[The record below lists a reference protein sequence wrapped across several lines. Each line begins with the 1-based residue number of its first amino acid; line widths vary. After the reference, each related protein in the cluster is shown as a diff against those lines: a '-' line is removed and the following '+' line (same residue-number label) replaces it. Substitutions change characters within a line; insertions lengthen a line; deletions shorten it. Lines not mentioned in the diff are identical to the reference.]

1 MSILDKIQL
10 PESSAK
16 EELEELSRDKLKPLF
31 PKELFQVRDEIYRDK
46 GLDLTIELKYKNS
59 YTHFKFLVQLKATES
74 KEKNKDGSYSWQIDT
89 SNIQYLL
96 NGGLPAYYICY
107 VKQTDTFYYK
117 QLNDFVNEINS
128 KSNNWNKQ
136 DSHTLRINSILD
148 TISIKKIYD
157 DVRKRCEKYRELTE
171 KLNIGI
177 FENKKVSITSDYNIT
192 DESSIVKLIEDI
204 GTDIINRG
212 RSHDII
218 LLSKKVSD
226 DITSPVFNLNVG
238 VANYNTSNLFGALA
252 YLNKAQK
259 QKDKLS
265 IGQVNCLNYFYA
277 VVEYSI
283 GLINEEEYLSIL
295 QDLESFGVLSGY
307 AKIEKIKYSYIE
319 NIENETSFRTFCEE
333 IFEIIND
340 KNNESNVR
348 LIAKCEYL
356 FYWGSKINM
365 VQLQSVFIIN
375 GLEENMGAN
384 LELRKQ
390 NAQQWHQD
398 YQEWDNFRQEL
409 IEEIDTSKNNI
420 ILNQYMLNVVKVQ
433 FELIVQRTIFDYE
446 KEIPGYPSFKDL
458 DISNDLN
465 SSLENLDIV
474 ANNYEKMCH
483 VQNLVAALAT
493 KYEILKFMKNEIQ
506 MKTTESR
513 IMKLI
518 DFHDLKEDRRKFNL
532 ILNGEGME
540 DSLRKHK
547 DAVVSKIRSDKDG
560 MEKIM
565 NEIEKYDK
573 EENNNKVESKDE
585 QVCVHLFPIGYFS
598 VPKNQLDEFY
608 EILKIDSY
616 TLVKKLEYS
625 FNNNII
631 PVLNILNEIQNEGY
645 ANGKL
650 DDKGLESWLRIRDI
664 RKALYEK
671 GFRKRII

>member
-506 MKTTESR
+506 MKTTELR